1 VLLRAKSTDDGSAER
16 CQKKYVVA
24 YQYIREDYIR
34 LVIPLNNNCK
44 IQSSERYDSSEGREL
59 TASFA
64 RLRTIINDNGRN
76 FVLHGSKTSG
86 Q

>member
-1 VLLRAKSTDDGSAER
+1 MALPNDVRESMWWLIDAYGKTALGS
-16 CQKKYVVA
+16 
-24 YQYIREDYIR
+24 
-34 LVIPLNNNCK
+34 
-44 IQSSERYDSSEGREL
+44 SSPATARSNHQGDTTEGREL

-64 RLRTIINDNGRN
+64 RARTIINDNGRN